1 MHRPFL
7 VACVCCLICR
17 AGPAQQREFS
27 AIPDAPSATQ
37 QSETGPEATNAV
49 QSGVAMFL
57 TLQKKSAVFPDL
69 ATARGPLSN
78 WDKCKLA
85 ANNSVALSTIGGALL
100 GSAFGQ
106 ARTSPGGYGQELGG
120 YGKRLGADMARAAS
134 YQVFG
139 TCLLASTTHE
149 DPRFYVKKQLDF
161 RGSLKYAAVRL
172 VITRND
178 SGAPA
183 VNYSGLLGPLA
194 GEALANTYYP
204 PGSRGVGS
212 TLIRYS
218 ADVGWR
224 FGGYLLRQY
233 WPLINRKLQLA
244 PE

>member
-1 MHRPFL
+1 MHRPLL

-17 AGPAQQREFS
+17 AGLAQQGES
-27 AIPDAPSATQ
+27 GAIPDAPSATQ
-37 QSETGPEATNAV
+37 QSETGPEATNPL

-57 TLQKKSAVFPDL
+57 TLQKKSVVFPDL
-69 ATARGPLSN
+69 ATARGPLSS

-106 ARTSPGGYGQELGG
+106 ARNSPGGYGQELGG
-120 YGKRLGADMARAAS
+120 YGKRLGADMARSAS

-139 TCLLASTTHE
+139 TCLLASATHE
-149 DPRFYVKKQLDF
+149 DPRFYVKKQLGF
-161 RGSLKYAAVRL
+161 RESLKYAAVRV

-178 SGAPA
+178 SGEPA
-183 VNYSGLLGPLA
+183 VNYSGLLGALA
-194 GEALANTYYP
+194 GEALADTYYP

-218 ADVGWR
+218 ADLGWR
-224 FGGYLLRQY
+224 FGGDLLRQY

>member
-1 MHRPFL
+1 MHRPLL
-7 VACVCCLICR
+7 VGCMCCLICG
-17 AGPAQQREFS
+17 AGLAQRRQSS
-27 AIPDAPSATQ
+27 AIPDAPSPTQ
-37 QSETGPEATNAV
+37 SQAVPEATNPL

-57 TLQKKSAVFPDL
+57 TLEKKSVVFPDL
-69 ATARGPLSN
+69 ATARGPLSS

-85 ANNSVALSTIGGALL
+85 ANNSVAISTIGGALL

-120 YGKRLGADMARAAS
+120 YGKRLGADVARAAS
-134 YQVFG
+134 SQVFG

-149 DPRFYVKKQLDF
+149 DPRFYVKKQLGF
-161 RGSLKYAAVRL
+161 RESLKYAAVRL

-218 ADVGWR
+218 ADLGWR
-224 FGGYLLRQY
+224 FGGDLLRQY

>member
-1 MHRPFL
+1 MPRPIL
-7 VACVCCLICR
+7 VALMWYLICR
-17 AGPAQQREFS
+17 AGLAQQRQSS
-27 AIPDAPSATQ
+27 AIPDAPVPARHSG
-37 QSETGPEATNAV
+37 TGPEATNPL
-49 QSGVAMFL
+49 QSGIAMFL
-57 TLQKKSAVFPDL
+57 TLQKKSVVFPDL

-78 WDKCKLA
+78 WGKCKLA

-106 ARTSPGGYGQELGG
+106 IRNSPAGYGQEPGGYG
-120 YGKRLGADMARAAS
+120 RRFGADMARAAS

-139 TCLLASTTHE
+139 TCLIASGTHE
-149 DPRFYVKKQLDF
+149 DPRFYVKKQLNF
-161 RGSLKYAAVRL
+161 GESLKYAAVRL

-178 SGAPA
+178 REQPA

-212 TLIRYS
+212 TLIRYT
-218 ADVGWR
+218 ADIGWR
-224 FGGYLLRQY
+224 FGGNLLRQY
-233 WPLINRKLQLA
+233 WPVINRKLQVT

>member
-161 RGSLKYAAVRL
+161 RGSLKYA
-172 VITRND
+172 
-178 SGAPA
+178 PA
-183 VNYSGLLGPLA
+183 VNYSGFLGPLA

>member
-1 MHRPFL
+1 MHRPLL
-7 VACVCCLICR
+7 VACMCCLICR
-17 AGPAQQREFS
+17 AGLSQQRQSS
-27 AIPDAPSATQ
+27 AIPPDAPLATQ
-37 QSETGPEATNAV
+37 QSETGPEATNPL
-49 QSGVAMFL
+49 QSSVAMFL
-57 TLQKKSAVFPDL
+57 TLQRKSVVFPDL
-69 ATARGPLSN
+69 ATARGPLSS

-85 ANNSVALSTIGGALL
+85 ANNSMAFSTVGGALL

-106 ARTSPGGYGQELGG
+106 ARNNPNGYGQELGG
-120 YGKRLGADMARAAS
+120 YGKRLGGDVSRAVS

-139 TCLLASTTHE
+139 TCLLASATHE
-149 DPRFYVKKQLDF
+149 DPRFYVKKQLGF
-161 RGSLKYAAVRL
+161 RESLKYAAVRL

-218 ADVGWR
+218 ADIGWR
-224 FGGYLLRQY
+224 FGGHLLRQY

-244 PE
+244 P

>member
-1 MHRPFL
+1 MYRPLMIAFM
-7 VACVCCLICR
+7 CCLICG
-17 AGPAQQREFS
+17 AGLAQQRQS
-27 AIPDAPSATQ
+27 GATPDAPSAAQ
-37 QSETGPEATNAV
+37 QAGTGPEVTNSL
-49 QSGVAMFL
+49 QGGVAMFQ
-57 TLQKKSAVFPDL
+57 TLQKKSVVFPDL
-69 ATARGPLSN
+69 ATSRGPLSD

-85 ANNSVALSTIGGALL
+85 ANNSVAISTIGGALL
-100 GSAFGQ
+100 GSAFGEV
-106 ARTSPGGYGQELGG
+106 RDSPGGYGQELGG